1 MYTTL
6 VRVIRHALNKRWLLI
21 SALVLAACAQEAPEA
36 EAEPQA
42 VVERDFAAEADAIHD
57 RVLVLDAH
65 ADIEI
70 PDKLTRYAG
79 PDGMSRVHPTK
90 LRAGGVDA
98 VVVAAGVS
106 TGART
111 AEAVLE
117 ARATVDAEVASVHA
131 EVAAESDVVLATTAD
146 DIEAAHAA
154 GQKALI
160 LGFQNARSLGENVEG
175 IRELFD
181 QGVRVFAL
189 THMGHNNFADSSRP
203 VFNGETGEYEP
214 DAEHGGLSSLGQEA
228 VALVNELGGV
238 VDISQ
243 LSKQAA
249 LQAIELS
256 TAPVIASHSN
266 VQALTNVRRNLSDEE
281 IDRIGETGG
290 VIHIAA
296 FRGYLF
302 DSNDPELDRRIKE
315 TRTQHGLPEKYD
327 YPYELY
333 WELEGM
339 DAQLAYTGA
348 ISDLLGK
355 GDVEVVVNHIDYVV
369 DRIGVDHVGIGNDFN
384 HGGGIENFTDASG
397 ARVITE
403 ALLRR
408 GYTEAEIAK
417 IWGGNFLRVMRAA
430 EAG

>member
-1 MYTTL
+1 MH
-6 VRVIRHALNKRWLLI
+6 RIGILLG
-21 SALVLAACAQEAPEA
+21 ALVLAGCAEEAVKA
-36 EAEPQA
+36 EVDEPL
-42 VVERDFAAEADAIHD
+42 RDFASEAREIHE

-70 PDKLTRYAG
+70 PDQLTRYAG

-98 VVVAAGVS
+98 VVVAAGVGPGS
-106 TGART
+106 RDSDAVVTARG
-111 AEAVLE
+111 
-117 ARATVDAEVASVHA
+117 TVDAEVAAVHA
-131 EVAAESDVVLATTAD
+131 EVAAEEDVVLATTAD
-146 DIEAAHAA
+146 EIEAAHAA
-154 GQKALI
+154 GNKALI
-160 LGFQNARSLGENVEG
+160 LGFQNARSLGENVAAIE
-175 IRELFD
+175 ELYA

-203 VFNGETGEYEP
+203 VFIGETGEYEP
-214 DAEHGGLSSLGQEA
+214 NAEHGGLSALGQEA
-228 VALVNELGGV
+228 IALINELGAV

-256 TAPVIASHSN
+256 SSPVIASHSN

-290 VIHIAA
+290 VIHVAA

-315 TRTQHGLPEKYD
+315 TRTQHGLPEPYD

-333 WELEGM
+333 WELETM
-339 DAQLAYTGA
+339 EAQLAYTGA

-355 GDVEVVVNHIDYVV
+355 GDVEVVVNHIDYIAK
-369 DRIGVDHVGIGNDFN
+369 RIGVEHVGIGNDFN

-397 ARVITE
+397 ARVVTE

-408 GYTEAEIAK
+408 GYTEAQIAQ